1 MSNDGARTARCSR
14 DGDAIH
20 RAHDFSERRLERSG
34 AFLRVT
40 QKSAWHKGFCAVAI
54 LGASAGARARR
65 EIFSPRCTRELSQS
79 DDSGLLKIFFTKASR
94 KRARDRIRDRTRAN
108 RWSGDSRRAFGAA
121 LGGRAARKFSGAM
134 RAVARRTARVWPASC
149 GRAAIGAPGVSFRRF
164 STAKRKDPTG
174 GDRPARV
181 GANGLLIAAAAG
193 PSSHRSELSAESI
206 ASRAIFDFAD
216 ARQVECSTPT
226 RRMRSNQ

>member
-134 RAVARRTARVWPASC
+134 RAVARRTARVWP
-149 GRAAIGAPGVSFRRF
+149 GVLRAR
-164 STAKRKDPTG
+164 
-174 GDRPARV
+174 GDRSARRV
-181 GANGLLIAAAAG
+181 VSEVLD
-193 PSSHRSELSAESI
+193 SETERSDGRRSPGQGRRERLVDCRCGGTVI
-206 ASRAIFDFAD
+206 ASQRTV
-216 ARQVECSTPT
+216 R
-226 RRMRSNQ
+226 

>member
-1 MSNDGARTARCSR
+1 MSNDGARTARCSH

-121 LGGRAARKFSGAM
+121 LGGRVARKFSGGNASG
-134 RAVARRTARVWPASC
+134 RAPNRACLARRLAGARRSERPACRFGGSRQRN
-149 GRAAIGAPGVSFRRF
+149 GKIRRAAIARPGSAR
-164 STAKRKDPTG
+164 TA
-174 GDRPARV
+174 
-181 GANGLLIAAAAG
+181 
-193 PSSHRSELSAESI
+193 
-206 ASRAIFDFAD
+206 
-216 ARQVECSTPT
+216 C
-226 RRMRSNQ
+226 

>member
-1 MSNDGARTARCSR
+1 VIRAVRSARPSA
-14 DGDAIH
+14 DAL
-20 RAHDFSERRLERSG
+20 RGNFREQCERSR
-34 AFLRVT
+34 AEPRV
-40 QKSAWHKGFCAVAI
+40 
-54 LGASAGARARR
+54 
-65 EIFSPRCTRELSQS
+65 
-79 DDSGLLKIFFTKASR
+79 SG
-94 KRARDRIRDRTRAN
+94 
-108 RWSGDSRRAFGAA
+108 
-121 LGGRAARKFSGAM
+121 
-134 RAVARRTARVWPASC
+134 PASC